1 MKNLIFFCI
10 ALGIILLSIFVLN
23 MGPVIKGDVSGNRNY
38 DKSCKKFE
46 DQYKNKK
53 DKTIAELSDDGVS
66 TEDHKK
72 MLLDLLKEGKNKC
85 YRDKAMVGLEY
96 ACYNFNIIFGFT
108 CAILGLLNY
117 LNIANN
123 IKKNVIG
130 LIGLITG
137 IIGFVLTF
145 IYVTYVGIIFNN
157 DVVGKRFEAL
167 DYAHGGGTAKIKSDG
182 SFAEWDDSKHKYV
195 CIFYDKDNKDK
206 FYIKYSDYRNKH
218 LNYNTKDIYAEEEKN
233 YEFMTNNG
241 CIVEPRW
248 GYCKDLDELEDTST
262 NTKIS
267 YYDSSSNK
275 NNKVGECDKLY
286 YFDSTA
292 NYKRQN
298 IYDRWVTTIVLSYLI
313 FVLYIGLAIFGFLL
327 FRDPNDLKDSILTK
341 SIGPI
346 SVQ

>member
-23 MGPVIKGDVSGNRNY
+23 MGPVIKGDVSGNGNY

-46 DQYKNKK
+46 DKYKNKK
-53 DKTIAELSDDGVS
+53 DKTIAELSEDGVS

-137 IIGFVLTF
+137 VIGFVLTF
-145 IYVTYVGIIFNN
+145 IYVIYVGIIFNN
-157 DVVGKRFEAL
+157 DVVGKRFETL
-167 DYAHGGGTAKIKSDG
+167 DYTYGGGTEKIKSDG

-206 FYIKYSDYRNKH
+206 FYIKYSDYGNKH

-233 YEFMTNNG
+233 YEFMINNG
-241 CIVEPRW
+241 CIVKPVW
-248 GYCKDLDELEDTST
+248 TNCINWAKDDFTG
-262 NTKIS
+262 TKRP
-267 YYDSSSNK
+267 YYDSNSNT

-313 FVLYIGLAIFGFLL
+313 FVLHIGLAIFGFLL
-327 FRDPNDLKDSILTK
+327 FKDSNILSGSTL
-341 SIGPI
+341 
-346 SVQ
+346 V

>member
-23 MGPVIKGDVSGNRNY
+23 MGPVIKGDVSGNGNY

-46 DQYKNKK
+46 DKYKNKK
-53 DKTIAELSDDGVS
+53 DKTIAELSEDGVS

-137 IIGFVLTF
+137 VIGFVLTF
-145 IYVTYVGIIFNN
+145 IYVIYVGIIFNN
-157 DVVGKRFEAL
+157 DVVGKRFETL
-167 DYAHGGGTAKIKSDG
+167 DYTYGGGTEKIKSDG

-206 FYIKYSDYRNKH
+206 FYIKYSDYGNKH

-233 YEFMTNNG
+233 YEFMINNG
-241 CIVEPRW
+241 CIVKPVW
-248 GYCKDLDELEDTST
+248 TNCINWAKDDFTG
-262 NTKIS
+262 TKRP
-267 YYDSSSNK
+267 YYDSNSNT

-298 IYDRWVTTIVLSYLI
+298 IYDRWATTIVLSYLI

>member
-96 ACYNFNIIFGFT
+96 ACYNFNVIFGFT
-108 CAILGLLNY
+108 CALLGLLNY

-241 CIVEPRW
+241 CIVKPVW
-248 GYCKDLDELEDTST
+248 NDCIKWAKDDFTDT
-262 NTKIS
+262 KRP
-267 YYDSSSNK
+267 YYDSSLNT

-327 FRDPNDLKDSILTK
+327 FKDSNILSGSTL
-341 SIGPI
+341 
-346 SVQ
+346 V

>member
-23 MGPVIKGDVSGNRNY
+23 MGPVIKGDVSGNGNY

-46 DQYKNKK
+46 DKYKNKK
-53 DKTIAELSDDGVS
+53 DKTIAELSEDGVS

-137 IIGFVLTF
+137 VIGFVLTF
-145 IYVTYVGIIFNN
+145 IYVIYVGIIFNN
-157 DVVGKRFEAL
+157 DVVGKRFETL
-167 DYAHGGGTAKIKSDG
+167 DYTYGGGTEKIKSDG

-233 YEFMTNNG
+233 YEFMIRNG
-241 CIVEPRW
+241 CIVEPSW
-248 GYCKDLDELEDTST
+248 GYCKSQDELEGESTDT
-262 NTKIS
+262 KRP
-267 YYDSSSNK
+267 YYDSSLNT

-313 FVLYIGLAIFGFLL
+313 FVLHIGLAIFGFLL
-327 FRDPNDLKDSILTK
+327 FKDSNILPGSTL
-341 SIGPI
+341 
-346 SVQ
+346 V

>member
-23 MGPVIKGDVSGNRNY
+23 MGPVIKGDVSGNGNY

-46 DQYKNKK
+46 DKYKYSK
-53 DKTIAELSDDGVS
+53 DKTIAELSEDGVS

-137 IIGFVLTF
+137 VIGFVLTF
-145 IYVTYVGIIFNN
+145 IYVIYVGIIFNN
-157 DVVGKRFEAL
+157 DVVGKRFETL
-167 DYAHGGGTAKIKSDG
+167 DYTYGGGTEKIKSDG

-233 YEFMTNNG
+233 YEFMTING
-241 CIVEPRW
+241 CIVQPSW
-248 GYCKDLDELEDTST
+248 SYCKSQDELEGESTDT
-262 NTKIS
+262 KRP
-267 YYDSSSNK
+267 YYDSSLNT

-313 FVLYIGLAIFGFLL
+313 FVLHIGLAIFGFLL
-327 FRDPNDLKDSILTK
+327 FKDTNILPGSTL
-341 SIGPI
+341 
-346 SVQ
+346 V

>member
-23 MGPVIKGDVSGNRNY
+23 MGPVIKGDVSGNGNY

-46 DQYKNKK
+46 DKYKNKK
-53 DKTIAELSDDGVS
+53 DKNIAELSEDFVS
-66 TEDHKK
+66 TEEHKK

-108 CAILGLLNY
+108 CALLGLLNY

-157 DVVGKRFEAL
+157 DVVGKTFENL
-167 DYAHGGGTAKIKSDG
+167 LPYGGGTEKIKSDG

-241 CIVEPRW
+241 CIVKPSW
-248 GYCKDLDELEDTST
+248 PNCINWAKDDFTDT
-262 NTKIS
+262 KRP
-267 YYDSSSNK
+267 YYDSSSNQ

>member
-23 MGPVIKGDVSGNRNY
+23 MGPVIKGDVSGNGNY

-46 DQYKNKK
+46 DKYKNKK
-53 DKTIAELSDDGVS
+53 DKTIAELSEDGVS

-137 IIGFVLTF
+137 VIGFVLTF
-145 IYVTYVGIIFNN
+145 IYVIYVGIIFNN
-157 DVVGKRFEAL
+157 DVVGKRFETL
-167 DYAHGGGTAKIKSDG
+167 DYTYGGGTEKIKSDG

-233 YEFMTNNG
+233 YEFMINNG
-241 CIVEPRW
+241 CIVKPVW
-248 GYCKDLDELEDTST
+248 TNCINWAKDDFTG
-262 NTKIS
+262 TKRP
-267 YYDSSSNK
+267 YYDSNSNT

-298 IYDRWVTTIVLSYLI
+298 IYDRWVTSIVLSYLI